1 MEPRA
6 DGNQLPASRH
16 RRPPPP
22 VTVEEEGLSS
32 PPSSHK
38 KTTSRVL
45 NCTKETRYSQRDRPR
60 VLKRTVVANRKLSSR
75 SRAVGIMNWG
85 WSEEPPPGGSPQE
98 NPSDRPVTASTGR
111 RPGSSLRPGS
121 RGGAGSE
128 VASADAATAA
138 AAALLEEQER
148 QQCEQAQAQRPLVPQ
163 KRLGEGDGDIRT
175 GGGKAIRT

>member
-1 MEPRA
+1 
-6 DGNQLPASRH
+6 
-16 RRPPPP
+16 
-22 VTVEEEGLSS
+22 
-32 PPSSHK
+32 
-38 KTTSRVL
+38 
-45 NCTKETRYSQRDRPR
+45 
-60 VLKRTVVANRKLSSR
+60 
-75 SRAVGIMNWG
+75 MNWG
-85 WSEEPPPGGSPQE
+85 WSESCLLGASRRIRATAPE
-98 NPSDRPVTASTGR
+98 TASTGR

-175 GGGKAIRT
+175 GGGEGDSNIEGDNGGNDAIQNRGVAQGTRELSNQPQHRLQQEHSRSALVPSSEGKAKKGSYGQVQSQEHQQQQVGCLNVLLKSWLKTTI